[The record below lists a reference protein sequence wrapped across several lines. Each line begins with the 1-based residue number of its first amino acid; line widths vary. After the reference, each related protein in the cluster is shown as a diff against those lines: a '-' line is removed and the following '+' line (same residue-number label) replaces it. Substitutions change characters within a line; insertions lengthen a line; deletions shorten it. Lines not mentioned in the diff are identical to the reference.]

1 MDYTKDEKTLLWLD
15 GLGLDHTR
23 RVKLLSLCAQPY
35 ALVQRFA
42 SYAAKAREIVGE
54 EAFARMQE
62 SLSSPAFMRELLAG
76 YEKKGIRAVTYFSA
90 AYPDVLKQIPN
101 PPLVLYC
108 RGDVSLL
115 QSRLFAIVGSR
126 HTPPAVRKLTEKWAG
141 ELSRYFTVVS
151 GCAPGGDEAA
161 LNGALAAGGK
171 AVSVLAHGLDHVC
184 PESSRN
190 LVERVARSG
199 LLVSEYPP
207 ETPPRGYLFPARN
220 RVLAGLAEGVL
231 VVSGGEKSGTRST
244 AERAYEYGR
253 DVFAVPYPPGAA
265 AGAGCNALIKEYAK
279 LADDLVDIAASF
291 GINLTATEEEPLS
304 AAERAVLAALCDG
317 EAHLSQLSAACAL
330 PQSELSAV
338 LILLEMKGRIASCG
352 GNRYKRL

>member
-54 EAFARMQE
+54 EAFARMQA

-151 GCAPGGDEAA
+151 GCAPG
-161 LNGALAAGGK
+161 
-171 AVSVLAHGLDHVC
+171 
-184 PESSRN
+184 P
-190 LVERVARSG
+190 
-199 LLVSEYPP
+199 LL
-207 ETPPRGYLFPARN
+207 R
-220 RVLAGLAEGVL
+220 
-231 VVSGGEKSGTRST
+231 
-244 AERAYEYGR
+244 
-253 DVFAVPYPPGAA
+253 
-265 AGAGCNALIKEYAK
+265 
-279 LADDLVDIAASF
+279 
-291 GINLTATEEEPLS
+291 
-304 AAERAVLAALCDG
+304 
-317 EAHLSQLSAACAL
+317 
-330 PQSELSAV
+330 
-338 LILLEMKGRIASCG
+338 
-352 GNRYKRL
+352 